1 MESLVKTMKNIQTR
15 LLQKIESITI
25 LRKLQ
30 KVYYKTQITIIYYI
44 CINCPTF
51 FGERDQFCAN

>member
-1 MESLVKTMKNIQTR
+1 MKNNQVKGLR
-15 LLQKIESITI
+15 KVESITI

-30 KVYYKTQITIIYYI
+30 KVYYKMQITIIYYI
-44 CINCPTF
+44 CINCPIF